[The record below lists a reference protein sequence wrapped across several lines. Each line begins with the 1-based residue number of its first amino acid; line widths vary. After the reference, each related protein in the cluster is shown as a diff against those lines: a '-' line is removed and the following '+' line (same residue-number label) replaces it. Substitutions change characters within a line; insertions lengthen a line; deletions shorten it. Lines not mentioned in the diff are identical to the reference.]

1 MKKYLLVTGLLL
13 ALSSSPLRAE
23 EPVAADTP
31 VSEAEMKER
40 LRLAADFDDIRPVR
54 DQINVDVQRMANLL
68 VAEERDDFMKY
79 VQVRL
84 SYDKLEELSIQ
95 TMAKIFT
102 VPELKAMIAYY
113 GSPEGKSADAKV
125 PAYTAIIAPE
135 VRKHL
140 DAAVM
145 DAKLGPQ

>member
-1 MKKYLLVTGLLL
+1 MKKYLLISGLLV

-23 EPVAADTP
+23 DTPVAAP
-31 VSEAEMKER
+31 VSAAEMKER

-54 DQINVDVQRMANLL
+54 NQINVDIQNMANRLPL
-68 VAEERDDFMKY
+68 AEREDFMKY

-84 SYDKLEELSIQ
+84 SYDKIEELSVQ
-95 TMAKIFT
+95 TMAKMFT

-125 PAYTAIIAPE
+125 PAYTAVIAPT
-135 VRKHL
+135 VAKHL

>member
-1 MKKYLLVTGLLL
+1 MKTYLLISGLLV

-23 EPVAADTP
+23 DTPVAAP
-31 VSEAEMKER
+31 VSAAEMKER

-54 DQINVDVQRMANLL
+54 TQINVDVQNMANRLPL
-68 VAEERDDFMKY
+68 AEREDFMKY

-84 SYDKLEELSIQ
+84 SYDKIEELSVQ
-95 TMAKIFT
+95 TMAKMFT

-125 PAYTAIIAPE
+125 PAYRAVIVPE
-135 VRKHL
+135 VAKHL